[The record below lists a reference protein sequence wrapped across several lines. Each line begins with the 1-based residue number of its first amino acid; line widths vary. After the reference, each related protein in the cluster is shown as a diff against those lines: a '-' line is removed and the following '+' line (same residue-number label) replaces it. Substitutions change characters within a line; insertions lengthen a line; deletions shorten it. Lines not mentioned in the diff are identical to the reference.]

1 MSRSPVPWTKLAD
14 SDLWRA
20 AETAYDFPRGRT
32 YHAFLHVEGIYGH
45 AERLGIGYHPALDLA
60 ILAHDAIQLGTDPEF
75 ASAVWLSERRELPDV
90 LLPVLSQATQL
101 ILTTRKHHPGPCG
114 NELIILDLADFIDP
128 IVSRQ
133 NTAALRLEAAALRGW
148 SEPEFRVK
156 TCGYLAG
163 LGANLD
169 DGIPSVRSTR
179 DRELLVEIRAGVER
193 VRVEIDRASEM
204 EFC

>member
-1 MSRSPVPWTKLAD
+1 MSRALTPWTKLED

-32 YHAFLHVEGIYGH
+32 YHGFAHVGVLYAH
-45 AERLGIGYHPALDLA
+45 AERLGINYHPALDLG
-60 ILAHDAIQLGTDPEF
+60 ILAHDAIQTGTDPEF

-90 LLPVLSQATQL
+90 LLPLLPQATQM

-128 IVSRQ
+128 VVSRQ
-133 NTAALRLEAAALRGW
+133 NTAALRLEAAALKGW

-156 TCGYLAG
+156 TCAYLAG
-163 LGANLD
+163 LGESLD
-169 DGIPSVRSTR
+169 DGMPSVRSAR
-179 DRELLVEIRAGVER
+179 DRELLGEIRAGVER
-193 VRVEIDRASEM
+193 VRIEVDRAAEP
-204 EFC
+204 EFS